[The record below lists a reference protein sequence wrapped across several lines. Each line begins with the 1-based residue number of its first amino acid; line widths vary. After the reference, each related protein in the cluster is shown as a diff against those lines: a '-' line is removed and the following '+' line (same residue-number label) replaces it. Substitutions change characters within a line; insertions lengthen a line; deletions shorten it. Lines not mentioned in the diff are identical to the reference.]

1 MPNILPEIYEQHS
14 KAFEHVSAYV
24 VTKGDDIIATVA
36 FKFAKSGMRT
46 TCYLHILGAQMVRA
60 YASGGGYD
68 KCSASVYSAIDRV
81 KPDENDI
88 RTLQRAGAFRD
99 AVTDDGQHWDN
110 ALRQAGFTVHQA
122 V

>member
-1 MPNILPEIYEQHS
+1 MTDIYDQHG
-14 KAFEHVSAYV
+14 KAFENVCAYV
-24 VTKGDDIIATVA
+24 VTKGDDLIAKVA
-36 FKFAKSGMRT
+36 FKRARSGLRT

-68 KCSASVYSAIDRV
+68 KCSAAVHSAIGRV
-81 KPDENDI
+81 VAHEGDV
-88 RTLQRAGAFRD
+88 RTIQRVGAFRD
-99 AVTDDGQHWDN
+99 AVTDDGKSWDN